1 MTFFRSKSVG
11 EELLGRAHRIA
22 GAATGQHPREAF
34 GAAREY
40 AGRAGLMASD
50 AFTGAGRGVR
60 RHPVLSLAVG
70 IGIGAA
76 VTAALLAR
84 HRAHARDAY
93 DGYDEHDPTRQRPT
107 NSSGDALDGSGEDNP
122 VAGETGLY

>member
-22 GAATGQHPREAF
+22 GATMGNHPREAI

-40 AGRAGLMASD
+40 AGRAGALATD
-50 AFTGAGRGVR
+50 AFGGASRGVR
-60 RHPVLSLAVG
+60 RHPAVSVAVGVG
-70 IGIGAA
+70 IGAI
-76 VTAALLAR
+76 VTAYLLSR
-84 HRAHARDAY
+84 RRAHPHD
-93 DGYDEHDPTRQRPT
+93 DYDEHDPTRQRPT

-122 VAGETGLY
+122 VPGETGLY

>member
-22 GAATGQHPREAF
+22 GATLGDHPREAF

-40 AGRAGLMASD
+40 AGRAGTLAGD
-50 AFTGAGRGVR
+50 AFGGASRGVR
-60 RHPVLSLAVG
+60 RHPAISVAVGVG
-70 IGIGAA
+70 IGAL
-76 VTAALLAR
+76 VTAYLLSR
-84 HRAHARDAY
+84 RRGHAHD
-93 DGYDEHDPTRQRPT
+93 DYDEHDPTRQRPT

-122 VAGETGLY
+122 VPGETGLY

>member
-22 GAATGQHPREAF
+22 GATMGNHPREAF

-40 AGRAGLMASD
+40 AGRAGSLATRAFDGAS
-50 AFTGAGRGVR
+50 RGVR
-60 RHPVLSLAVG
+60 RHPGLTLAIG
-70 IGIGAA
+70 AGIGAV
-76 VTAALLAR
+76 VTACLLAR
-84 HRAHARDAY
+84 RYVRLQEDEYDA
-93 DGYDEHDPTRQRPT
+93 HDPTRQRPT

-122 VAGETGLY
+122 VPGESGLY

>member
-1 MTFFRSKSVG
+1 MTFFRSKSVS

-22 GAATGQHPREAF
+22 GAATGHHPREAF

-50 AFTGAGRGVR
+50 AFVGAGRGVR

-76 VTAALLAR
+76 VTAVLLAR
-84 HRAHARDAY
+84 RRAQAIDEH
-93 DGYDEHDPTRQRPT
+93 DEHDPTRQRPT

-122 VAGETGLY
+122 VPGETGLY

>member
-22 GAATGQHPREAF
+22 GATVGSHPREAF

-40 AGRAGLMASD
+40 AGRAGALASD
-50 AFTGAGRGVR
+50 AFGGASRGVR
-60 RHPVLSLAVG
+60 RHPAISVAVGVG
-70 IGIGAA
+70 IGAL
-76 VTAALLAR
+76 VTAYLLSR
-84 HRAHARDAY
+84 RRSHMRD
-93 DGYDEHDPTRQRPT
+93 DYDEHDPTRQRPT

-122 VAGETGLY
+122 VPGESGLY